1 MDDDYRD
8 MKELI
13 DKWSF
18 ITWRNKKQA
27 EKNERQIQ
35 LIKDYLKVI
44 NRRMNTLRLAI
55 DQLSEIS
62 RN

>member
-1 MDDDYRD
+1 MNDDYKD
-8 MKELI
+8 LKGLI
-13 DKWSF
+13 DKWCF

-27 EKNERQIQ
+27 EKNEQQIR